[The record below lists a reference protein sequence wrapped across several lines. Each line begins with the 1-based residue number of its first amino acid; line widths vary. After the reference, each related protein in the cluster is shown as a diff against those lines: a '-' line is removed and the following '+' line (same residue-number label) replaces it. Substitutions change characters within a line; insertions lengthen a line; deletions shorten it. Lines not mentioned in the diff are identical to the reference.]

1 MVEYMLNVWRE
12 TAEIIIDEFG
22 VIVKMPNEGI
32 KTFVELDEAVNYL
45 WQRGFR
51 Y

>member
-12 TAEIIIDEFG
+12 TAEIITDEFG
-22 VIVKMPNEGI
+22 VVVKMPNGGI
-32 KTFVELDEAVNYL
+32 KTFVDLEMAVAYL
-45 WQRGFR
+45 YKRGFR

>member
-12 TAEIIIDEFG
+12 TAEIITDEFG
-22 VIVKMPNEGI
+22 IIVRMPNGEI
-32 KTFVELDEAVNYL
+32 KTFVELETAVVYL
-45 WQRGFR
+45 YKRGFR